1 MDYKYHGLILGKRD
15 LAETDRL
22 YIIYTEESGKIRTIG
37 KGVRKPNA
45 KLAGNLEPVTFA
57 EIFTVQGQG
66 MGKII
71 GAIPIENFPKIK
83 AEWELLERVLYVF
96 RIVQKVISE
105 EERDEKFFQ
114 LLLEYLQTMENLPE
128 KEGKNKKSQAEII
141 TLGFL
146 VKFLDQMGYR
156 LEVQKCVRCGIK
168 LKPNNN
174 FFSAS
179 RGGIIC
185 PLCSVKE
192 QNKIGASVESIKL
205 LRIFL
210 KNSVKNFT
218 KLQVSEKD
226 LNNIRIIIKNM
237 IDWGIGMTV

>member
-1 MDYKYHGLILGKRD
+1 
-15 LAETDRL
+15 
-22 YIIYTEESGKIRTIG
+22 
-37 KGVRKPNA
+37 
-45 KLAGNLEPVTFA
+45 
-57 EIFTVQGQG
+57 
-66 MGKII
+66 
-71 GAIPIENFPKIK
+71 
-83 AEWELLERVLYVF
+83 
-96 RIVQKVISE
+96 
-105 EERDEKFFQ
+105 
-114 LLLEYLQTMENLPE
+114 MENLPE